1 MLRVLFALQFF
12 VLTGVT
18 GFSPISTI
26 TNNMIQRNLV
36 VRSRVSMKSSY
47 SHGNKSYHGTTHLN
61 AAATN
66 DSTPSSSSNTKYD
79 VIVVG
84 SGNGA
89 CALLS
94 ECLANAPQNQ
104 DYNILVLE
112 QGRDYFHT
120 SDVTHQNGWS
130 KSYATTDIFKLHNA
144 MTSRGRPVISGR
156 ACTQGGGGR

>member
-1 MLRVLFALQFF
+1 
-12 VLTGVT
+12 
-18 GFSPISTI
+18 
-26 TNNMIQRNLV
+26 MIQRNPSI
-36 VRSRVSMKSSY
+36 RSSVSTKSSTL
-47 SHGNKSYHGTTHLN
+47 NTT
-61 AAATN
+61 TTT
-66 DSTPSSSSNTKYD
+66 DSTLSSSSNTKYD

-94 ECLANAPQNQ
+94 ECLANAPHDQ

-130 KSYATTDIFKLHNA
+130 KSYATSNIFKLHNA
-144 MTSRGRPVISGR
+144 MTSDGKPVIAGR